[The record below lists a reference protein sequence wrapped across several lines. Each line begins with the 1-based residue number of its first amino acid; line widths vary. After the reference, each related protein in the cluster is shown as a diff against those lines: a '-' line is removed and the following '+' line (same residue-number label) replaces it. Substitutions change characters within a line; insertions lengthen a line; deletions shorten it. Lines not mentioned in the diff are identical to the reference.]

1 MTFPKVIVLAP
12 ELTVQVAAATAAPLS
27 VNEQAEAWVM
37 SKAPVSN
44 CTKNWEFAA
53 MDRPVDVRE

>member
-1 MTFPKVIVLAP
+1 
-12 ELTVQVAAATAAPLS
+12 VQVAAATAAPLS